1 MKIEKRGPCSYRI
14 RKTYDKKTYSVSV
27 DHKPTEAEAEKLIMR
42 QISMLRASAIQ
53 KKALTLSFKESAD
66 GMIEDK
72 RNVLSPSTIRDYKG
86 RLSRLSDVFTSL
98 PISEITQQDVQR
110 EINRL
115 AGKYSGKNVSNYYGF
130 ISSVF
135 SYCRPEMVLKINL
148 PAIKRKEPYVP
159 NSDEINK
166 VIDAASGTAFELA
179 VLLACLSLRRGEI
192 CALTMDDV
200 DFKHKTISITKD
212 MVQNENQ
219 EWVIKPTPKTDASN
233 RIIAVDDRILNL
245 IKERGL
251 YSMHPGYIT
260 SWMLETEDKLNLPR
274 FSIHKL
280 RHYFA
285 SSTHD
290 KGFTDKQI
298 ISQGG
303 WSTDYVMKKVYRHKM
318 SERNKEMSASLL
330 NDLH

>member
-1 MKIEKRGPCSYRI
+1 MNIEKRLSGSYRI
-14 RKTYDKKTYSVSV
+14 RKYFDGQLYSVAV

-42 QISMLRASAIQ
+42 QIAMLKAQKAQERALSI
-53 KKALTLSFKESAD
+53 SFKESAEE
-66 GMIEDK
+66 MIEDK

-86 RLSRLSDVFTSL
+86 RLSRLSNDFTSL
-98 PISEITQQDVQR
+98 PISAITQQNVQK

-115 AGKYSGKNVSNYYGF
+115 AGKHSGKTVSNYYGF

-135 SYCRPEMVLKINL
+135 SYCRPDIVFKVNL
-148 PAIKRKEPYVP
+148 PAIERKEPYVP
-159 NSDEINK
+159 TNEEIKQILNS
-166 VIDAASGTAFELA
+166 ATGTEFELA
-179 VLLACLSLRRGEI
+179 ILLACLSLRRGEI
-192 CALTMDDV
+192 CALTMDDI
-200 DFKHKTISITKD
+200 DFKHKTISVTKD
-212 MVQNENQ
+212 MVQNENE
-219 EWVIKPTPKTDASN
+219 EWVVKPTPKTAASN

-260 SWMLETEDKLNLPR
+260 SWMLETEDKLKLPR

-318 SERNKEMSASLL
+318 TEKNKEMSNSLL
-330 NDLH
+330 NDLA